1 MIDRIVVVD
10 SGQVIETNESAI
22 IAKDEADRAE
32 KWAKYSE
39 EQANLASNNAIAAAA
54 SKEAAAQSAQS
65 AANTVNGFDAHA
77 ADKQQDF
84 DDNYTSKLNSFNTN
98 ASEKQAQVD
107 ASAETARKWAI
118 GTISEQPQGSA
129 KYWAEQAKTAT
140 AGTLNESILTNCLT
154 EIPQDI
160 KLELSNGTLTL
171 KAGGKVYN
179 GDGTFYTNSSDIS
192 VTPSWG
198 TVSGLFV
205 FSVISGNSIVGF
217 DATNANLV
225 FSGDTAPTFAGNYA
239 YWYDTTVK
247 KVKYTSDAGSS
258 WKENRAFPLCL
269 VTASSGVVTSI
280 DQVFNGFGYIDNTIF
295 ALPSIKGLIPNGF
308 NTDGS
313 LNSTEFTTTS
323 VLTYS
328 YINANSGV
336 LIGINANSLA
346 SDKYVYNKDEN
357 YNRNPQGVIAPRA
370 MFAKVSTDSTGRVTS
385 FNPNTAFHAT
395 DYNEFARALET
406 KQDVIS
412 LIANRALVS
421 DTSGN
426 IAVSAVTS
434 TELGYLD
441 GVTSNIQTQ
450 INNCA
455 KIDSVFIAEH
465 IGQTGY
471 TSRTDVPEGRAWA
484 DGAEYTQ
491 AVFPDVYNLLV
502 NSKLRKTTY
511 SDFNSKVSA
520 NGFCDYF
527 ALDTTNKKFKVPKLL
542 DKFVMDVDNSVPVK
556 GDGTTLGLTDGNG
569 EYNLTMVNGYVA
581 TANNLGVDVGV
592 SSTANGN
599 NNRKV
604 TGLVTD
610 SSKSGI
616 IADITSAKSTA
627 VLKAYVVLYA
637 TAVPASTAQASE
649 FMTALGSKANTD
661 LSNIST
667 AGKETAVTWGMP
679 NYAAGVSVSFPL
691 SASKFTAPL
700 KGIYMVNAKWAGN
713 NNGANAFVNGTK
725 IASGGNTQAGTAYV
739 DNGSS
744 VFIPLDKGD
753 ILYFDQACRAVRLS
767 MFYPMKGV

>member
-10 SGQVIETNESAI
+10 SGQVIETTESAI

-54 SKEAAAQSAQS
+54 SKEAAAKSAQS

-84 DDNYTSKLNSFNTN
+84 DDNAESKTNTYNSNASTLLQQYTDNAAQKLSAYNSNDATKTQAFNDNYTSKLNSFNTN

-107 ASAETARKWAI
+107 ASAEEARKWAI

-171 KAGGKVYN
+171 KAGSKVYK
-179 GDGTFYTNSSDIS
+179 GDGTAVNISKDTTIFGTAGSGQFFATVLASGYSGSCTNVLKS
-192 VTPSWG
+192 
-198 TVSGLFV
+198 
-205 FSVISGNSIVGF
+205 
-217 DATNANLV
+217 
-225 FSGDTAPTFAGNYA
+225 FSGSGIEPQTFSLI
-239 YWYDTTVK
+239 YDTDSKILKRYGGDVTGGDEH
-247 KVKYTSDAGSS
+247 S
-258 WKENRAFPLCL
+258 FPVAI
-269 VTASSGVVTSI
+269 VTITNNVITSI

-295 ALPSIKGLIPNGF
+295 ALPSIKGRIPNGF

-385 FNPNTAFHAT
+385 FNPNTAFHAV
-395 DYNEFARALET
+395 DYSEFTSALET

-450 INNCA
+450 
-455 KIDSVFIAEH
+455 F
-465 IGQTGY
+465 
-471 TSRTDVPEGRAWA
+471 
-484 DGAEYTQ
+484 
-491 AVFPDVYNLLV
+491 
-502 NSKLRKTTY
+502 
-511 SDFNSKVSA
+511 
-520 NGFCDYF
+520 
-527 ALDTTNKKFKVPKLL
+527 
-542 DKFVMDVDNSVPVK
+542 
-556 GDGTTLGLTDGNG
+556 
-569 EYNLTMVNGYVA
+569 
-581 TANNLGVDVGV
+581 NNLPKHEVV
-592 SSTANGN
+592 S
-599 NNRKV
+599 
-604 TGLVTD
+604 
-610 SSKSGI
+610 
-616 IADITSAKSTA
+616 
-627 VLKAYVVLYA
+627 VLPVE
-637 TAVPASTAQASE
+637 PD
-649 FMTALGSKANTD
+649 ANTFY
-661 LSNIST
+661 L
-667 AGKETAVTWGMP
+667 
-679 NYAAGVSVSFPL
+679 
-691 SASKFTAPL
+691 
-700 KGIYMVNAKWAGN
+700 
-713 NNGANAFVNGTK
+713 
-725 IASGGNTQAGTAYV
+725 
-739 DNGSS
+739 
-744 VFIPLDKGD
+744 IPEE
-753 ILYFDQACRAVRLS
+753 
-767 MFYPMKGV
+767 